1 MELSIHPPLLTST
14 RTDAMPSFKII
25 LLYLGWGLLWAVV
38 QTLVLYQF
46 GFRGQTVVID
56 AVLTNV
62 LLLGSGYVM
71 ATALRYYQLE
81 PKQIAYLLGWSAGL
95 ASFTVWLYL
104 MGIDWLLD
112 GQEEY
117 LAFVHQSYPVRVAF
131 AWLMILFIVLQN
143 WLWYYTKEK
152 QQAEDRKTATE
163 KMAREAE
170 LFTLRQQLQPHF
182 LFNSLN
188 SISALVRTKPDL
200 AKQMV
205 QQLSDFLRGTLRKD
219 GQMLIPLSDELHHLQ
234 IYLEI
239 EKVRFG
245 HRLQTQVECPEEC
258 KDLQLPYLLL
268 QPIVENAIKF
278 GLYDTLGDTLIKITA
293 HCEDGLLVVSTENP
307 FEASLLSPKQGTG
320 FGLDSVRRRLYLLF
334 GRLDLVSTQQHEGTY
349 ITTVKIPQP
358 L

>member
-1 MELSIHPPLLTST
+1 
-14 RTDAMPSFKII
+14 MPSFKII

-38 QTLVLYQF
+38 QTLVLFQF
-46 GFRGQTVVID
+46 GLSGWPVVVD
-56 AVLTNV
+56 ALLTNA
-62 LLLGSGYVM
+62 LWLGSGFVM
-71 ATALRYYQLE
+71 ATTLRYYQPE
-81 PKQIAYLLGWSAGL
+81 PKQIFNLLTWSAAL
-95 ASFTVWLYL
+95 AICMMWLYQL
-104 MGIDWLLD
+104 GVDWLLE
-112 GQEEY
+112 QHTEY

-152 QQAEDRKTATE
+152 RQAEERKTATE

-219 GQMLIPLSDELHHLQ
+219 GQMLIPLADELHHLQ

-245 HRLQTQVECPEEC
+245 HRLQTQVNCPEEC
-258 KDLQLPYLLL
+258 KDLQLPYLML

-278 GLYDTLGDTLIKITA
+278 GLYDTLGDTLITITA

-334 GRLDLVSTQQHEGTY
+334 GRQDLVSTQQLEGRF
-349 ITTVKIPQP
+349 ITTVKIPQA